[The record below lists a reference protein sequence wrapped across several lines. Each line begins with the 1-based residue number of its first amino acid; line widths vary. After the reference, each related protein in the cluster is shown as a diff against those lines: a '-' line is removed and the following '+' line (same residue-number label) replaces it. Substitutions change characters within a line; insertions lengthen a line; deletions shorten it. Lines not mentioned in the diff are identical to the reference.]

1 MSTFVG
7 IDPGLAAT
15 GVAVVTGSAMAVTG
29 YSYKVIRT
37 DAGDSTPERLNL
49 IFGELSQTFDQVRPD
64 AVIVE
69 DVFSLARYPKS
80 GISLGQV
87 IGVVMLAACRC
98 GIVVHEIA
106 VREVKQILTGNG
118 NSGKKQLEESVRRRL
133 GHPEPIRPF
142 HASDALSLA
151 LVGLYR
157 AGSDVAAQFAGSP
170 KKGIRK

>member
-15 GVAVVTGSAMAVTG
+15 GVAVVTGSAMDVTG

-37 DAGDSTPERLNL
+37 DAGDSTPGRLDR
-49 IFGELSQTFDQVRPD
+49 IFGELSETFDQVSPD
-64 AVIVE
+64 AIMVE

-87 IGVVMLAACRC
+87 TGVVMLAACRC
-98 GIVVHEIA
+98 GIGVHEIA

-118 NSGKKQLEESVRRRL
+118 NAGKKQLEESVRRRL
-133 GHPEPIRPF
+133 GHPGPIRPF

-157 AGSDVAAQFAGSP
+157 AGSEGKVQSARS
-170 KKGIRK
+170 RKTGTGK